1 MAEVDGRLVHRRG
14 AAMNIIEIFQSFQ
27 TQEQAVQYLEKVRW
41 GGEPHC
47 PYCGS
52 LHVGKHASG
61 DRDMSRWQ
69 CRDCSRAFAVTVG
82 TLFHGTHLPLRN
94 WFLVLALMLNAKK
107 SASAYQIARD
117 LGMRRPTVWS
127 MMQRI
132 RTAMAAD
139 PAQERLLHG
148 IVEADETYVG
158 GKPRKGNKRDDD
170 TPSKRGRGTSKV
182 AVIGA
187 VERGGRVVARVA
199 NPGDLSARGIGK
211 FIARFIDPAGTLLI
225 TDEYKGYN
233 RVSETMLHATIKHAE
248 RYADGETHTNSIEG
262 FWSLVKRAWYGTH
275 HHYSRKYMPLYI
287 AEACYKYNSR
297 RKATSFNDSLRMF
310 VGAPA

>member
-1 MAEVDGRLVHRRG
+1 
-14 AAMNIIEIFQSFQ
+14 MNIIELFQSFQ
-27 TQEQAVQYLEKVRW
+27 TQEQAIEHLERVRW
-41 GGEPHC
+41 GGRPVC

-52 LHVGKHASG
+52 LSVGRHASG
-61 DRDMSRWQ
+61 DREMSRWQ

-82 TLFHGTHLPLRN
+82 TLFHGTHVPLRN

-127 MMQRI
+127 MMHRV

-139 PAQERLLHG
+139 PEQDRLLHG

-170 TPSKRGRGTSKV
+170 TPNKRGRGTKKV
-182 AVIGA
+182 PVIGA

-199 NPGDLSARGIGK
+199 NPGDLSAKGIGK
-211 FIARFIDPAGTLLI
+211 FIARFVDTAGTILI

-233 RVSETMLHATIKHAE
+233 RISETMLHSVIKHAE
-248 RYADGETHTNSIEG
+248 GYAVGTTHTNSIES
-262 FWSLVKRAWYGTH
+262 FWSLIKRAWYGSH
-275 HHYSRKYMPLYI
+275 HHYSRKYMPLYV
-287 AEACYKYNSR
+287 AEACFKYNR
-297 RKATSFNDSLRMF
+297 RSSKSAFDGSLRLF
-310 VGAPA
+310 VGAAA

>member
-1 MAEVDGRLVHRRG
+1 
-14 AAMNIIEIFQSFQ
+14 MNVIEIFQSFQ
-27 TQEQAVQYLEKVRW
+27 TQEQAIEHLEGVRW
-41 GGEPHC
+41 AGQPVC

-52 LHVGKHASG
+52 VNAGRHASP
-61 DRDMSRWQ
+61 DRNMARWQ
-69 CRDCSRAFAVTVG
+69 CRDCTRAFSVTIG
-82 TLFHGTHLPLRN
+82 TLFHGTHIPLRN

-139 PAQERLLHG
+139 SEQERLLHG
-148 IVEADETYVG
+148 IVEVDETYVG
-158 GKPRKGNKRDDD
+158 GKPRKGNNRGADI
-170 TPSKRGRGTSKV
+170 PNKRGRGTKKIP
-182 AVIGA
+182 VIGA

-199 NPGDLSARGIGK
+199 NPGDLSAKGIGK
-211 FIARFIDPAGTLLI
+211 FLARFVDAAGTLLI

-233 RVSETMLHATIKHAE
+233 RVSETMLHATITHAQS
-248 RYADGETHTNSIEG
+248 YVDGLTHTNSIES
-262 FWSLVKRAWYGTH
+262 FWALVKRAWYGSH

-287 AEACYKYNSR
+287 SEACYKYNR
-297 RKATSFNDSLRMF
+297 RKSNTAFHDSLKMF
-310 VGAPA
+310 VGLAA